1 MKQRT
6 RYIFNKEIHGRLKGY
21 GNFLQE
27 IGNSETTTC
36 QKLNYAGYFLSW
48 LESERLL
55 PGDVR
60 YNDLLNF
67 IDYCHLEGN
76 SKRLINSKLRSIRG
90 FYEYLKTKGEI
101 FVNPATSLHVKG
113 TSRKLPSGI
122 MGYPDLESL
131 YQGYP
136 NKTSREKRN
145 KVILGL
151 LVYQGVTT
159 GELHRLETT
168 DVKLKQ
174 GKIHVPGTRK
184 SGSRELEM
192 KSSQILEMHEYLEK
206 VRPRIL
212 RELKKPRPARKPGK
226 INQDRLKD
234 QLFISINGSEYV
246 KNSLLHM
253 FRGIQKTHPEIR
265 NPKQIR
271 ASVIT
276 WWLKSYNLRQVQY
289 MAGHKYVSSTERY
302 QLGNLDK
309 LQSRLEKLHPLR
321 DNMF

>member
-6 RYIFNKEIHGRLKGY
+6 RYIFNKEIHGRLKGF

-67 IDYCHLEGN
+67 IDYCHLEGD

-90 FYEYLKTKGEI
+90 FYEYLKTKDKSI
-101 FVNPATSLHVKG
+101 VNPAASLQVKG
-113 TSRKLPSGI
+113 VSQRLPSGI
-122 MGYPDLESL
+122 TGYTLLESL
-131 YQGYP
+131 CQSYP
-136 NKTSREKRN
+136 DKTLRQKRN

-184 SGSRELEM
+184 SGSRELGL
-192 KSSQILEMHEYLEK
+192 KPFQVLEMHEYLEK

-212 RELKKPRPARKPGK
+212 RELKVPRPARKPGK
-226 INQDRLKD
+226 MNQDRLKD
-234 QLFISINGSEYV
+234 QLFISINGSEHI

-302 QLGNLDK
+302 QLNNLDK
-309 LQSRLEKLHPLR
+309 LQSKLEKYHPLA
-321 DNMF
+321 N

>member
-6 RYIFNKEIHGRLKGY
+6 RYIFNKEIHGWLKGF
-21 GNFLQE
+21 GSFLQD

-55 PGDVR
+55 PGDAR

-90 FYEYLKTKGEI
+90 FYEYLKTKDKSI
-101 FVNPATSLHVKG
+101 VNPAASLQVKG
-113 TSRKLPSGI
+113 VRQKLPSGI
-122 MGYPDLESL
+122 TGYAILESLCQGYPD
-131 YQGYP
+131 
-136 NKTSREKRN
+136 KTLREKRN

-159 GELHRLETT
+159 GELHRLETV

-174 GKIHVPGTRK
+174 GKVRIPGTRK

-192 KSSQILEMHEYLEK
+192 KPSQILEMHEYLEK

-212 RELKKPRPARKPGK
+212 RELKKPKPARKPGK
-226 INQDRLKD
+226 INQAKLKD
-234 QLFISINGSEYV
+234 QLFISINGSEHI

-253 FRGIQKTHPEIR
+253 FRGIQKTHQKIR
-265 NPKQIR
+265 SPKQIR

-276 WWLKSYNLRQVQY
+276 WWLKNYNLRQVQY

-302 QLGNLDK
+302 QLNNLDK
-309 LQSRLEKLHPLR
+309 LQSKLEKYHPLA
-321 DNMF
+321 N